1 MKVADLH
8 FVADKFARE
17 WTSEMA
23 EKNIVRATFSLK
35 HNGVRE
41 TMQGLLGAWGQC
53 QGILTKGGGLS
64 KVDLLIKVAF

>member
-1 MKVADLH
+1 VKVADLH

-23 EKNIVRATFSLK
+23 EKNIVRATFSPK

-41 TMQGLLGAWGQC
+41 TMQGLPGAN
-53 QGILTKGGGLS
+53 
-64 KVDLLIKVAF
+64 VRE